1 MKGKIARTLTAVLC
15 AVCIF
20 FANTIC
26 TYAAGYVGSIE
37 TTARDIIIEVTVDNE
52 ESIHGIY
59 ETVDN
64 PQDRGYEVEVEFNY
78 TGDRPLEYWEVPGLI
93 EGVDYVIVSQEGTK
107 IKIGILDPEIDYI
120 WANAVTGER
129 PQTSTAEKD
138 TGRKS
143 PNTGVGVAFALTAF
157 GTGALA
163 LAVKKRKN

>member
-1 MKGKIARTLTAVLC
+1 MKGKISRIVTAVLVAMC
-15 AVCIF
+15 VFLANSICI
-20 FANTIC
+20 
-26 TYAAGYVGSIE
+26 YAAGYVGSIE

-52 ESIHGIY
+52 ESIHGIF

-64 PQDRGYEVEVEFNY
+64 PQDRGYEVEIEFNY
-78 TGDRPLEYWEVPGLI
+78 TGDRSLEYWEVPGLV
-93 EGVDYVIVSQEGTK
+93 EGVDYVIVSQEGTT

-157 GTGALA
+157 GTAALA